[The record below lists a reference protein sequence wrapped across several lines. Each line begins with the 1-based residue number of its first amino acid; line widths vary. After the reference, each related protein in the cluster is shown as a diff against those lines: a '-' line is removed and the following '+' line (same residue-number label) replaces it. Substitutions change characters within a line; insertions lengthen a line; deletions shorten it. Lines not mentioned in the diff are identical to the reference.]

1 MANHKMPTNSHLIVL
16 SIIIITALS
25 CPTFLDYDPKI
36 AFDAFEKQCMCA
48 SDLPYST
55 G

>member
-1 MANHKMPTNSHLIVL
+1 MPTISHFIVL
-16 SIIIITALS
+16 TIIIITTLA
-25 CPTFLDYDPKI
+25 CPTYLDYDPKI
-36 AFDAFEKQCMCA
+36 AFDAFERQCMCA